1 MTYNPPH
8 KATDRNKLAALVRAF
23 RRGDEVQPIVYNGE
37 SAITGSHRI
46 AAARIARVDVPAVEC
61 AELDYRRAAYV
72 ADVETHGEDFNLF
85 CSALAAV
92 TEDAAVRAA
101 LEDQTDGDYIDADRV
116 VEAMGMDVGELTEL
130 RGW

>member
-61 AELDYRRAAYV
+61 TELDYRRAAYV
-72 ADVETHGEDFNLF
+72 AGVDHSEDCNLF

-101 LEDQTDGDYIDADRV
+101 LEDQTDGDYIDAERV
-116 VEAMGMDVGELTEL
+116 EDAMRMDVTDL